1 MRRLPGVGAMH
12 HSRLSTLMI
21 DCLDSEFEASLLFWS
36 AALGFPEPRR
46 PARNQNYVTVGKIE
60 GPLFIRLQRVT
71 TNPGYHLD
79 IESDD
84 TAAEVSRLEALG
96 AKNRRRVKR
105 WWVVQD
111 PSGNAFCVIRPESD
125 DFPRNAKRWKTRV
138 P

>member
-1 MRRLPGVGAMH
+1 MH

-125 DFPRNAKRWKTRV
+125 DFPRTAKRWKTRV